1 MTTYYGGDKTV
12 WSTWTSNTTCTS
24 TAMTWD
30 DWNTSTYE
38 GTASTYNIVW
48 TTWNDAEQGT
58 YISYDSGATP
68 WVSWASE
75 AEIEAQ
81 HRKEKHQNRLERRK
95 ARALQTRA
103 ERKRLQ
109 KLADQQRRGD
119 IKRLREE
126 KRRQKI
132 EVRRK
137 QRAEET
143 AWKLLEDI
151 VTPEETKRYK
161 ETGRLLVHGQTY
173 DWLVKKPAYEGGKP
187 GVVRVEKGK
196 LTDICVHTNNGR
208 DSEIPEADR
217 IVSIALSA
225 KFNEKAFDEKCNK
238 WGDVQ
243 MPDEYLKEC
252 ANF

>member
-1 MTTYYGGDKTV
+1 MAPDYCIGTSPNTWND
-12 WSTWTSNTTCTS
+12 WTSNTTCSS
-24 TAMTWD
+24 TTTTWD

-38 GTASTYNIVW
+38 RTNSTW

-58 YISYDSGATP
+58 SIGCYDSDTAFWV
-68 WVSWASE
+68 WVSE
-75 AEIEAQ
+75 TEIEAQ
-81 HRKEKHQNRLERRK
+81 QRKEKRQNRLERRK
-95 ARALQTRA
+95 ARSLQTRA

-109 KLADQQRRGD
+109 KLADQQRRED
-119 IKRLREE
+119 RERQQEE
-126 KRRQKI
+126 KRQHKI
-132 EVRRK
+132 ETRRK
-137 QRAEET
+137 AKAEET

-151 VTPEETKRYK
+151 VTPKQAKRYK

-187 GVVRVEKGK
+187 GVIRVEKGK
-196 LTDICVHTNNGR
+196 LTDICIHTNNGR

-225 KFNEKAFDEKCNK
+225 KFNENAFNKKCNK
-238 WGDVQ
+238 WGNVQ